1 MYRESVA
8 LNMRSVLIVKQLYA
22 ELKTLIFLII
32 NYPKLIIKE
41 KVAISILLRYITEQK
56 TLSPIRTD
64 IMNEFRSP
72 AIKGRFFSE
81 STVWF
86 QIVKKYKKKYIN
98 KALRLYEIHADSV
111 SAKKQ
116 PYRNYFSMLTPIWPL
131 K

>member
-1 MYRESVA
+1 
-8 LNMRSVLIVKQLYA
+8 MRSVLIVKQLYA